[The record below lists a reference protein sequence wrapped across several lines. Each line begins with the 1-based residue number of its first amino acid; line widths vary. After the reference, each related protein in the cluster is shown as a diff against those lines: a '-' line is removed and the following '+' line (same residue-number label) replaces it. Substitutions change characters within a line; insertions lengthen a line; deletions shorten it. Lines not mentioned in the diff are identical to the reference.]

1 MVSRETAEDVTRPEA
16 GLQRRAR
23 QLIQPLSR
31 VLRAQLKPPVYASLK
46 TLRLGFIALR
56 ERDDDIVRAELM
68 RAIDRLTPEALN
80 QIVRAYNIYFSLLNI
95 AEESHQLARRRRAVR
110 AGKHMWAGSF
120 HDVLLAM
127 RDGGVGADELAPLLR
142 TLRYMPVLT
151 AHPSEAKRRTIK
163 GALRAIFL
171 SLEELEDP
179 RQTGM
184 HRDEVKRRLTSQIQV
199 LWKTDEVRDYRLE
212 VRDEIRAGLSYFP
225 QSLFH
230 AVVGVYRNYRRALE
244 DVYGEAM
251 AARCGDHPFLCFG
264 SWIGGDRDGHPL
276 VTAQVT
282 ALAWRMQARTVLEE
296 YLRRV
301 ERLSEQLSFS
311 TGLCQPSAPFMASV
325 EQDAAEHASV
335 MQAWPHGYMQE
346 PYRRK
351 LAFVR
356 HRLARNLDLVRRA
369 IDGHDVSFETPGYVG
384 AEALLNDLCVIRE
397 SLISHGDGAVARGE
411 LEHLIMLVRTF
422 GFHLMRLDIRQESR
436 RHSVAVGEILR
447 LSADIDYAGMD
458 ERARLEL
465 LAQCVAHPGGLQFD
479 PSALSEETRETL
491 RVFQLIAHMRRE
503 LGPQCMGRYVISMTH
518 AASHVMEV
526 MLLAALAGLA
536 GRIAG
541 QWYCHLGVSPLFETI
556 EDLSRAGDVL
566 ALLLRQAVYRA
577 LLDAYP
583 DGQEVMLGYSDSC
596 KDGGIL
602 ASSWGLYEAQKR
614 IITLCDAEGVPCRLF
629 HGRGGTVGRGGGPT
643 HEAILAQPPG
653 TVRGEIKFTEQG
665 EVLFYKYNNMETAI
679 YELTVG
685 VTGMLKASSHLVRA
699 QTEDRRDYLGIMDEI
714 ARVGEAHY
722 RTLTE
727 RTEGFLDYFHE
738 ATPVREIGWLNI
750 GSRPSHRK
758 HGDRSRASVR
768 AIAWVFAWGQS
779 RHALAAW
786 YGVGAALEA
795 WRADDPARLA
805 KLQRMYRE
813 WPFFRTL
820 LANAQMALAKADM
833 GIAGEY
839 AELCEDQDSG
849 GQVFAAIRAEFRRAC
864 EQILAVAGSKALLE
878 ETPELARSLAGRNPY
893 LDPLNSIQVA
903 LLRRVRAIPPE
914 AQAESAWLQ
923 PLLRSINA
931 IAAGMR
937 NTG

>member
-1 MVSRETAEDVTRPEA
+1 MVSRETTEDAALPEV
-16 GLQRRAR
+16 GLQRRVR

-31 VLRAQLKPPVYASLK
+31 VLRAQLKPSVYASLK

-56 ERDDDIVRAELM
+56 ERDDDDARAELM

-95 AEESHQLARRRRAVR
+95 AEESHHLARRRRAVR
-110 AGKHMWAGSF
+110 AGKHMWPASF
-120 HDVLLAM
+120 HDVLLAL
-127 RDGGVGADELAPLLR
+127 REEGVSADELAPLLR
-142 TLRYMPVLT
+142 ELRYMPVLT

-179 RQTGM
+179 RQSGM
-184 HRDEVKRRLTSQIQV
+184 YRDEVKRRLASQIQV

-230 AVVGVYRNYRRALE
+230 AVVGVYRNYRRALQ
-244 DVYGEAM
+244 DVYGEAL
-251 AARCGDHPFLCFG
+251 AARCADHPFLSFG

-282 ALAWRMQARTVLEE
+282 ALAWRMQSRTALEE

-301 ERLSEQLSFS
+301 ERLSELLSFS
-311 TGLCQPSAPFMASV
+311 TGLCQPSSAFLASV
-325 EQDAAEHASV
+325 EQDAAAYAAA
-335 MQAWPHGYMQE
+335 MQAWPHGYKQE

-356 HRLARNLDLVRRA
+356 HRLMRNLELVRRA
-369 IDGHDVSFETPGYVG
+369 IDDHDVSFETPGYVG
-384 AEALLNDLCVIRE
+384 AQALLDDLCVIRD
-397 SLISHGDGAVARGE
+397 SLISHGDGAVAHGE
-411 LEHLIMLVRTF
+411 LDDLIMLVRTF
-422 GFHLMRLDIRQESR
+422 GFHLMRLDIRQESA
-436 RHSVAVGEILR
+436 RHGVAVAEILR
-447 LSADIDYAGMD
+447 HAAAIDYAGMD
-458 ERARLEL
+458 EGRRLEL
-465 LAQCVAHPGGLQFD
+465 LAQCVAHPDGLVFD
-479 PSALSEETRETL
+479 PAALSEATRETL

-536 GRIAG
+536 GRLAG
-541 QWYCHLGVSPLFETI
+541 QWYCHIGVSPLFETI
-556 EDLSRAGDVL
+556 DDLSRADDIL
-566 ALLLRQAVYRA
+566 ARLLRQPEYRA
-577 LLDAYP
+577 LLHAYQE
-583 DGQEVMLGYSDSC
+583 GQEVMLGYSDSC

-602 ASSWGLYEAQKR
+602 ASSWRLYEAQKR
-614 IITLCDAEGVPCRLF
+614 IITLCDAEGIRCRLF

-643 HEAILAQPPG
+643 HEAILAQPPA

-685 VTGMLKASSHLVRA
+685 VTGLLKASSHLVRA
-699 QTEDRRDYLGIMDEI
+699 RSEDRRDDLGIMDEI

-727 RTEGFLDYFHE
+727 RTEGFLDYFYE

-768 AIAWVFAWGQS
+768 AISWVFAWGQS

-786 YGVGAALEA
+786 YGVGTALEA

-833 GIAGEY
+833 GIAREY
-839 AELCEDQDSG
+839 AELCEDPEQAAA
-849 GQVFAAIRAEFRRAC
+849 VFAAIRAEFRRAC
-864 EQILAVAGSKALLE
+864 AQILAVAGSRTLLE
-878 ETPELARSLAGRNPY
+878 DTPELARSLAGRNPY

-903 LLRRVRAIPPE
+903 LLRRVRAIAPE
-914 AQAESAWLQ
+914 AQAESPWLQ